1 MKSRWDPTR
10 RELIA
15 LGGAA
20 VATAGSLGSSAFA
33 QGGANTLK
41 VGAIFPSSS
50 GVTRIRTSIN
60 DFTGD
65 GARQGSLLAEQRI
78 GTLVSETGLNLLVL
92 QANAPTPAAAIRAAE
107 RLVEF
112 DKVDALL
119 GGVGEGQLEPLI
131 GIAERAGVPLLNIGT
146 PDDVFRQDR
155 CNRNLFHVEP
165 SDAMYLD
172 SMVQWS
178 AARGHRRWF
187 IVNQDSERG
196 HARQAA
202 AVRAV
207 ARHGAGGE
215 VVGAASTVFE
225 QPSYF
230 ALINE
235 ARRTGADAI
244 LVILGVTD
252 QIAFSGQF
260 DAAWGE
266 PTLVAFPD
274 PPGQTRDFILAL
286 RQMTVGYTPEFR
298 FQSWDPS
305 LETNGAADFNNIYA
319 TRFAAPAEP
328 SAWSSFN
335 AVKMLYEAAVA
346 TGTTDGDALISH
358 LETSDDE
365 FDLMKGPGSSFR
377 SWDHQL
383 RQPVYSIEI
392 DLDLVLVEALVGTSL
407 RSQIEVASVESILP
421 TRGASQGT
429 TAWLDQIGDG
439 PDRSLCA
446 L

>member
-20 VATAGSLGSSAFA
+20 VATAGTLGSSALA
-33 QGGANTLK
+33 QGGTSPLK
-41 VGAIFPSSS
+41 IGAIFPSSS

-78 GTLVSETGLNLLVL
+78 GTLAPETGLDLLVL
-92 QANAPTPAAAIRAAE
+92 QANSPTPGAAIRAAE

-131 GIAERAGVPLLNIGT
+131 AIAESAGVPLLNIGT
-146 PDDVFRQDR
+146 PDDIFRQAR
-155 CNRNLFHVEP
+155 CSRNLFHVEP

-172 SMVQWS
+172 AMVQWS
-178 AARGHRRWF
+178 AEKGHQRWF
-187 IVNQDSERG
+187 IVNEDNDRG

-215 VVGAASTVFE
+215 VVGAASTVIGE
-225 QPSYF
+225 PNYF
-230 ALINE
+230 GMINE
-235 ARRTGADAI
+235 ARRTGADAV
-244 LVILGVTD
+244 LVILGIAD
-252 QIAFSGQF
+252 QIAFAGQF

-266 PTLVAFPD
+266 PTLLPFPD
-274 PPGQTRDFILAL
+274 APGQTRDFILAL

-305 LETNGAADFNNIYA
+305 LQTNGGAEFNNIYA

-335 AVKMLYEAAVA
+335 AVKMIYEAAVA
-346 TGTTDGDALISH
+346 IGSTDGSALISQ
-358 LETSDDE
+358 LERADVE
-365 FDLMKGPGSSFR
+365 YDLMKGEGTSFR

-392 DLDLVLVEALVGTSL
+392 DVDLLLEEALVGTAL
-407 RSQIEVASVESILP
+407 GSQIAVASVESILP
-421 TRGASQGT
+421 TRGTGQGT
-429 TAWLDQIGDG
+429 IAWLDQIGDG
-439 PDRSLCA
+439 PDRSLCS